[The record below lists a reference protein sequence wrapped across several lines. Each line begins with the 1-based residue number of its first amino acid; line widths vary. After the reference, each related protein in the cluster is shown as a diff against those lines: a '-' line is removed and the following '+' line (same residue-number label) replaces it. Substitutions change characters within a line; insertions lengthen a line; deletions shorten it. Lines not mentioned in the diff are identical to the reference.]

1 MWKTLYQERLADWY
15 NLRQAAAELELLE
28 QLKLINDW
36 WFRAPIVNRVVT
48 WDNPSEWP
56 APWDL
61 LVNNGYCD
69 LARAL
74 GIVYTLLLLDR
85 QLYTDLEIISTGQDN
100 LVQIDH
106 GKYILNWA
114 PGEVLNINSTPFTV
128 LQRINSID
136 LASFLQ

>member
-15 NLRQAAAELELLE
+15 NLRQAAAALELED
-28 QLKLINDW
+28 QLNLINDW
-36 WFRAPIVNRVVT
+36 WFHAPIVNRVVT
-48 WDNPSEWP
+48 WDDPGNWP
-56 APWDL
+56 TPWDL
-61 LVNNGYCD
+61 LVNNGYCE

-100 LVQIDH
+100 LVQIDS

>member
-1 MWKTLYQERLADWY
+1 MWKTLYQERLADWFS
-15 NLRQAAAELELLE
+15 LRQATE
-28 QLKLINDW
+28 QLPLAEQLILINDW
-36 WFRAPIVNRVVT
+36 WFRAPIINHLIQ
-48 WDNPSEWP
+48 WEDQHSWP

-74 GIVYTLLLLDR
+74 GIVYTLQMLDN
-85 QLYTDLEIISTGQDN
+85 QLYTSLEIIKTDQDN
-100 LVQIDH
+100 LVQVDS

-114 PGEVLNINSTPFTV
+114 PGEMLNINSTPFTI
-128 LQRINSID
+128 LQRISSTD

>member
-1 MWKTLYQERLADWY
+1 MWRHLYQERLADWY
-15 NLRQAAAELELLE
+15 HLRQAASAVELPA
-28 QLKLINDW
+28 QLQLINTW

-48 WDNPSEWP
+48 WDNTTEWP
-56 APWDL
+56 TPWDL

-100 LVQIDH
+100 LVQIDS

-114 PGEVLNINSTPFTV
+114 PGEVLNTNSTPLTV
-128 LQRINSID
+128 LQRINSKD

>member
-1 MWKTLYQERLADWY
+1 MWKHLYQERLADWY
-15 NLRQAAAELELLE
+15 HLRQVASAAKLPE
-28 QLKLINDW
+28 QLQLINDW

-48 WDNPSEWP
+48 WDNTAEWP
-56 APWDL
+56 TPWNL

-100 LVQIDH
+100 LVQIDS

-114 PGEVLNINSTPFTV
+114 PGEVLNTNSTPLTV
-128 LQRINSID
+128 LQRINSKD